1 MNSNLIKMKK
11 YLLYFVA
18 LIALESCHQ
27 RLNYGI
33 DWEVGAEDV
42 QFTQDS
48 LKIELEWMG
57 DSAYMTATV
66 SDKEG
71 TLLAYISRQ
80 KDEDFCT
87 VIKYLRNDTGGVRGF
102 LVYPDCYPM
111 ADRRDEAKLKE
122 TETDELKMYKKML
135 WDEFDK
141 KNHPCDVGLALAL
154 DEYED
159 RPYAAR
165 YYFKYDG
172 EVLTE
177 VYDPISKKKIQ
188 AETGSLEY
196 EIHRQTMYLEG
207 GTSIGDVQLVF
218 TDISEYE
225 PGCFTYKTYAGY
237 RPLQE
242 MEFMGYAMQKH
253 TIFRSDRPE
262 SFATMAHEK
271 TGTQQQ
277 YLQTSDYDDKTL
289 ASTYIDGVLQKVEKI
304 SQWGTVLQ
312 QDLYC
317 ESADKKA
324 YICFL
329 KDYNYQTKQLV
340 KVGEERIPK
349 PVFLMTHRE
358 SKEMQL
364 DGYLH
369 VMWGRFGI
377 DSYMEA
383 FRYCRS
389 VEDDE

>member
-1 MNSNLIKMKK
+1 MKVVFQNVLLIVCAAM
-11 YLLYFVA
+11 
-18 LIALESCHQ
+18 ILESCHQ
-27 RLNYGI
+27 QLDYGVNW
-33 DWEVGAEDV
+33 DPEAEEE
-42 QFTQDS
+42 QWTKDS

-66 SDKEG
+66 RDKEG

-80 KDEDFCT
+80 QGDDFCT
-87 VIKYLRNDTGGVRGF
+87 VVKYLRNDTGGVRGF

-111 ADRRDEAKLKE
+111 ADRRGEAKIKE
-122 TETDELKMYKKML
+122 EESSDELSKYKEML
-135 WDEFDK
+135 WNEFDK
-141 KNHPCDVGLALAL
+141 NSHPCDIGLALAL
-154 DEYED
+154 DERED

-172 EVLTE
+172 ELLTE

-196 EIHRQTMYLEG
+196 EVHRQTMYLEG
-207 GTSIGDVQLVF
+207 GRSIGDVQLVF
-218 TDISEYE
+218 TDIREDE
-225 PGCFTYKTYAGY
+225 PGSFTYKTYAGY
-237 RPLQE
+237 RPMEE
-242 MEFMGYAMQKH
+242 MEFMGYAMKKH
-253 TIFRSDRPE
+253 TVFRSDRPE
-262 SFATMAHEK
+262 PFVTMMRNN
-271 TGTQQQ
+271 TWTQQQ
-277 YLQTSDYDDKTL
+277 YLLTSDYDDKTL
-289 ASTYIDGVLQKVEKI
+289 ASTYVDGVLQKVEKI

-312 QDLYC
+312 QDLFF

-324 YICFL
+324 YICYL

-349 PVFLMTHRE
+349 PAFLMKHRE

-377 DSYMEA
+377 ESYRDA
-383 FRYCRS
+383 LRYCMHL
-389 VEDDE
+389 

>member
-1 MNSNLIKMKK
+1 MNLNLIKMKK

-18 LIALESCHQ
+18 LMGLESCHQ
-27 RLNYGI
+27 RLDYGVS
-33 DWEVGAEDV
+33 WEPGAEEE
-42 QFTQDS
+42 QWTKDS

-71 TLLAYISRQ
+71 TLLANISRQ

-111 ADRRDEAKLKE
+111 ADRRDEAKRKE
-122 TETDELKMYKKML
+122 IQTDELERYKEML
-135 WDEFDK
+135 WDEFYK
-141 KNHPCDVGLALAL
+141 NNHPCDIGLALAM
-154 DEYED
+154 DDRED

-172 EVLTE
+172 ELLTE
-177 VYDPISKKKIQ
+177 VYDPISEQKIQ
-188 AETGSLEY
+188 AGTGSLEY

-218 TDISEYE
+218 TYISEYE

-237 RPLQE
+237 RPLEE
-242 MEFMGYAMQKH
+242 MEFMGYAMKKH

-262 SFATMAHEK
+262 PFVTMTHEK

-277 YLQTSDYDDKTL
+277 YLLTSDYDDKTL
-289 ASTYIDGVLQKVEKI
+289 ASTYVDGVLQKVEKI

-312 QDLYC
+312 QDLYF

-324 YICFL
+324 YICYL

-358 SKEMQL
+358 RKEMQL

>member
-1 MNSNLIKMKK
+1 
-11 YLLYFVA
+11 
-18 LIALESCHQ
+18 
-27 RLNYGI
+27 
-33 DWEVGAEDV
+33 
-42 QFTQDS
+42 
-48 LKIELEWMG
+48 
-57 DSAYMTATV
+57 
-66 SDKEG
+66 
-71 TLLAYISRQ
+71 
-80 KDEDFCT
+80 
-87 VIKYLRNDTGGVRGF
+87 
-102 LVYPDCYPM
+102 
-111 ADRRDEAKLKE
+111 
-122 TETDELKMYKKML
+122 
-135 WDEFDK
+135 
-141 KNHPCDVGLALAL
+141 
-154 DEYED
+154 
-159 RPYAAR
+159 
-165 YYFKYDG
+165 
-172 EVLTE
+172 
-177 VYDPISKKKIQ
+177 
-188 AETGSLEY
+188 
-196 EIHRQTMYLEG
+196 MYLEG

-237 RPLQE
+237 RPLEE
-242 MEFMGYAMQKH
+242 MEFMRYAMKKH

-262 SFATMAHEK
+262 PFVTMTHEK

-277 YLQTSDYDDKTL
+277 YLLTSDYDDKTL

-312 QDLYC
+312 QDLYF

-358 SKEMQL
+358 RKEMQL